1 MPENLQA
8 SPRYEE
14 FAPPGALAGFVA
26 CLWSFSIPRT
36 ARGFEHAVVPDGTVS
51 VVFLPQQRPGP
62 RMLSVSG
69 PRTEALKMLVNPGDL
84 FCGARLLP
92 GASRPLLGIAPAKL
106 RDRVAPLEEVAPEL
120 GRRMVRELARV
131 KTRERCFAIMERQ
144 LAGAVRGAE
153 AIDRAATGAAAALL
167 EADGSARIAD
177 IAADIGLSERQ
188 LRRRFY
194 EAIGLTPKEFS
205 RAVRIRCACIRIAAP
220 ERAGLAAIAHGA
232 GYADQAHLS
241 REFARV
247 FGATAGGVSALLRGF
262 EHGAIREHPMSV
274 LFKTGS
280 PRT

>member
-1 MPENLQA
+1 MPESCA

-14 FAPPGALAGFVA
+14 FAPPGGLAGFVA
-26 CLWSFSIPRT
+26 CFWSFSIPR
-36 ARGFEHAVVPDGTVS
+36 AAPGFEHAVVPDGTVS
-51 VVFLPQQRPGP
+51 LVFIPQQPGA
-62 RMLSVSG
+62 RRLIVSG
-69 PRTEALKMLVNPGDL
+69 PRTEALKMKVNPGDL

-92 GASRPLLGIAPAKL
+92 GASRPLLGIAPAPL
-106 RDRVAPLEEVAPEL
+106 RDRVAPLEEMAPEL
-120 GRRMVRELARV
+120 GRKMSRELEPV
-131 KTRERCFAIMERQ
+131 KTSERCFAIMERHLTG
-144 LAGAVRGAE
+144 LARGAE
-153 AIDRAATGAAAALL
+153 AIDQVVTSAAARLL
-167 EADGSARIAD
+167 EADGNARIAD
-177 IAADIGLSERQ
+177 TAEGIGLSERQ

-194 EAIGLTPKEFS
+194 RAVGLTPKEFA

-247 FGATAGGVSALLRGF
+247 FGSTAGGVSALLRGF
-262 EHGAIREHPMSV
+262 EHGEIREQAMSV